1 MVKGHGKELNN
12 QRGSA
17 TIEAVIGF
25 TAFLFAIFTILGLV
39 NFCRAQ
45 MLVSSAVDT
54 AAKEMS
60 QYAYFYQMS
69 GLQKFEEQLDD
80 NASVGK
86 NNINE
91 IIGTVDTLYSSIN
104 GAVDQTIQE
113 KTNVENMLAAGDA
126 DLQTFENAITG
137 IENSAEGV
145 MQGITGVSNA
155 LKDVGNDPLLYM
167 RSLVALIGSEGMEAA
182 KRAVAVPLAR
192 AFVSKHFGE
201 DTDAANAK
209 LEALGIEG
217 GLDSMNFNLSNIFSD
232 DKHQDIEITV
242 IYKVKLFQVFDW
254 VILEANVSKVASCR
268 AWLGGDDVI
277 VKAVS
282 SEQPPLGTEVPTT
295 DGEGTDETTENT
307 EPTEETTDPTESN
320 NTQVDTSNSYWYLG
334 DGGYGVANAGV
345 EDAFHKLFND
355 TYNVDPSNIGSQT
368 NYVPGRNDKNET
380 TTHAYKWDCK
390 TSPDPDDFDMAFVM
404 GELLQAENAK
414 KEGHLPENI
423 ELINY
428 VVYVPENISDE
439 DYAALEK
446 AASDA
451 ILEYRKFAM
460 MYPDESLDEVV
471 LSIDF
476 VKAGGNYDYSTG
488 GAE

>member
-1 MVKGHGKELNN
+1 M
-12 QRGSA
+12 
-17 TIEAVIGF
+17 
-25 TAFLFAIFTILGLV
+25 
-39 NFCRAQ
+39 
-45 MLVSSAVDT
+45 
-54 AAKEMS
+54 
-60 QYAYFYQMS
+60 
-69 GLQKFEEQLDD
+69 
-80 NASVGK
+80 
-86 NNINE
+86 
-91 IIGTVDTLYSSIN
+91 
-104 GAVDQTIQE
+104 DQTIQE

-145 MQGITGVSNA
+145 MQGITGVGNA

-192 AFVSKHFGE
+192 SFVSKHFGE

-209 LEALGIEG
+209 LESLGIEG

-232 DKHQDIEITV
+232 DKHQNIEITV
-242 IYKVKLFQVFDW
+242 IYKVKLLQVFDW
-254 VILEANVSKVASCR
+254 VVLEANVSKVASCR

-282 SEQPPLGTEVPTT
+282 AEQPPLGTEAPTT
-295 DGEGTDETTENT
+295 DGNSTDPTTETT
-307 EPTEETTDPTESN
+307 EPTEETTEPN
-320 NTQVDTSNSYWYLG
+320 NTTVDTTNSYWYLG
-334 DGGYGVANAGV
+334 DGGYGVENAGV

-355 TYNVDPSNIGSQT
+355 TYNVDPNIIGSQT
-368 NYVPGRNDKNET
+368 NYVSGRNDKNET
-380 TTHAYKWDCK
+380 TTHAYKWDCQ
-390 TSPDPDDFDMAFVM
+390 TTPDPDDFDMAFVM
-404 GELLQAENAK
+404 GELLQAENSK
-414 KEGHLPENI
+414 KEGYLPQDLEV
-423 ELINY
+423 INY
-428 VVYVPENISDE
+428 VVYVPENIPEE

-451 ILEYRKFAM
+451 IVEYRKFAM

-476 VKAGGNYDYSTG
+476 VKAGGNYDYSAG
-488 GAE
+488 GTE